1 MDNDDKLLRKWCKDE
16 ELDYK
21 LARKLKA
28 KIFPLHEEA
37 HKRLGHKFDKAY
49 NEQRRGTKIR
59 QDNATTIL
67 SLLKKLNPY
76 AFSIKEQGVIK
87 LHLEYLTLVEG
98 IFSTRINFLIFI
110 LISNGHDLYS
120 FRKRRNAKTL
130 ADIEEVNLGLKLKFL
145 EKHGFKN
152 LITNKVDIKL
162 RNSVAHLFYEID
174 NDKSIKFDGK
184 RITQS
189 EYKKLYIKIRHVS
202 YALHLINLLYYK
214 RFVPIP
220 LPKFTK
226 IKCSCGYENIVP
238 KIKPPPNAE
247 PLTCTKCGKIIT
259 HTP

>member
-1 MDNDDKLLRKWCKDE
+1 M
-16 ELDYK
+16 
-21 LARKLKA
+21 
-28 KIFPLHEEA
+28 
-37 HKRLGHKFDKAY
+37 
-49 NEQRRGTKIR
+49 
-59 QDNATTIL
+59 
-67 SLLKKLNPY
+67 
-76 AFSIKEQGVIK
+76 
-87 LHLEYLTLVEG
+87 EG